1 MFTLHSEMFSSL
13 LVAPMI
19 SIGEELWPPLST
31 VDLGSANVNP
41 FTLFLMG
48 NFPRASPSLVNWL
61 CQDGNYL
68 ASSSL
73 GIMPLMRSCGHET
86 PWWQGVNCLSCG
98 LAFHTYY
105 MHISNW
111 GKLHWED
118 WMYYQKNESFIEA
131 PSLGNGSWVFS
142 GRIDVNVLLNLV
154 F

>member
-13 LVAPMI
+13 SVAPMI

-73 GIMPLMRSCGHET
+73 GIIPLMRSCGHET
-86 PWWQGVNCLSCG
+86 PWWQGVNCLS
-98 LAFHTYY
+98 LALAIHLIPYDREKHLMWRRKQQYWRFFGGRIEYWIVGMFFFHT
-105 MHISNW
+105 
-111 GKLHWED
+111 
-118 WMYYQKNESFIEA
+118 
-131 PSLGNGSWVFS
+131 
-142 GRIDVNVLLNLV
+142 LV
-154 F
+154 TTITKIKIH